1 MSKYYIYFLII
12 LNVVTASA
20 QDLKTNFYGE
30 TSLSEGKSS
39 SLSTNL
45 SGEYTLSLYEPI
57 HKRWLLYLAGKIST
71 DYDHLNNEIKTN
83 VFTTIGVDF

>member
-1 MSKYYIYFLII
+1 MNKYYTCFLLI
-12 LNVVTASA
+12 LNIGIASA
-20 QDLKTNFYGE
+20 KEIKTNFYGN
-30 TSLSEGKSS
+30 TNITEGKSS

-45 SGEYTLSLYEPI
+45 NGEYNLSLYEPS

-83 VFTTIGVDF
+83 VFTTIGIDF